1 MARAARLSGR
11 VDTVVFA
18 GCIVLA
24 LVASALPTEMRDPV
38 ASSLRRTIV
47 APLVGLQRGAERWRS
62 AWLESER
69 KTLER
74 DSLALTF
81 AQAQGLEVENER
93 LRKLL
98 GLGSRLEWGFIP
110 VEALHTSGRAEDV
123 ITTLTLTAGSRSG
136 VTQFSPVVSWEGVV
150 GMVQTVDPRMSIAIL
165 YSHPDFRVSAMSQDG
180 KAFGIVYPHLDVRP
194 SRLAERYL
202 LELRNV
208 PLRDT
213 LKAETPIFSSGLG
226 GTWPRGVQIGT
237 VIRDVSEPESFSKTY
252 LIRPAVNPA
261 HVTSV
266 MILTPRRGSQG
277 VGNIWADAAR
287 AQAQTRTIVS
297 AGDSL
302 AREAAEAAR
311 RLAVGRRAS
320 FGDSLR
326 PTVDTAAVAAARL
339 AITPDT
345 TAMDSVARDSV
356 RRVLVRRDSVRRAR
370 RDSIL
375 RDSLRRDSIRRDS
388 IRRDTIPPIRRD
400 TIPTRIP

>member
-18 GCIVLA
+18 GCIILA
-24 LVASALPTEMRDPV
+24 LVASALPTEMQDPV

-47 APLVGLQRGAERWRS
+47 APLVGLQQGAERWRS

-74 DSLALTF
+74 DSLALIF
-81 AQAQGLEVENER
+81 SQARGLEVENER

-98 GLGSRLEWGFIP
+98 GLGSRLDWGFIP
-110 VEALHTSGRAEDV
+110 VEALHTSGRTEDV
-123 ITTLTLTAGSRSG
+123 ITTLTLTAGSRAG

-150 GMVQTVDPRMSIAIL
+150 GMVQTVDPRLSIAIL

-180 KAFGIVYPHLDVRP
+180 KAFGIVYPHLDMRP
-194 SRLAERYL
+194 TRMAERYL

-213 LKAETPIFSSGLG
+213 LTAGTPIFSSGLG
-226 GTWPRGVQIGT
+226 GTWPRGVLIGT
-237 VIRDVSEPESFSKTY
+237 VLQDVSEPSSFSKTY

-266 MILTPRRGSQG
+266 MILTPQRGTQG
-277 VGNIWADAAR
+277 VGNIWQDAAR
-287 AQAQTRTIVS
+287 AQQQTRTIVS

-302 AREAAEAAR
+302 ARVAAEAAR
-311 RLAVGRRAS
+311 RLVLSRRAG

-326 PTVDTAAVAAARL
+326 PTVDTAAAAAARIG
-339 AITPDT
+339 ITLDT
-345 TAMDSVARDSV
+345 LAMDSVTRDSI
-356 RRVLVRRDSVRRAR
+356 RPIMVRRDSVRRAR
-370 RDSIL
+370 RDSTL

-388 IRRDTIPPIRRD
+388 IRRDTIP
-400 TIPTRIP
+400 RIP